1 MAKSVMKHTFSEVPQ
16 AVIPRSSF
24 NRSSG
29 HKTTMD
35 AGRLIPFFIDE
46 CLPGDTFN
54 LRTSAFMRL
63 ATPIYPIMDNM
74 YADTHYF
81 CVPIR
86 LVWDNWQK
94 MMGEQENPGDSTD
107 YLVPQIV
114 SPVGGWET
122 SSWADYMGLP
132 VGKQI
137 TTSALPFR
145 AMCLIWNEWYRDQNL
160 QNSLPV
166 PKDDGPDDYSLNP
179 YANGLLPRNKRHDY
193 FTSSLP
199 WPQKGP
205 SVELPLGSEVPVIP
219 DDSFSAGVRGPTF
232 DAAGQSGQA
241 LLTIK
246 SGEGERVHFET
257 GGTALASDNLVWRDP
272 RLVADLSNATAA
284 TVNELR
290 TAFQVQK
297 MYERDARSGTRYTEV
312 IRAHFGVTSP
322 DMRLQRP
329 EYLGGGSQPVNINP
343 ITTTADT
350 ATRVTGAQSAFGT
363 VSFQGHGFSKS
374 FTEHCIII
382 GFISVRAD
390 LTYQN
395 CVNRMW
401 SRRDRFDF
409 YWPAL
414 AHLGEQEVRNKE
426 IFYQDDPAQDD
437 AVFGYQER
445 FAEYRYKPSL
455 ITGKFRSSDP
465 QTLDAWHLSQDFA
478 SLPTLSN
485 DFIIEQPPVD
495 RVIAVQDEPHF
506 IADFYH
512 SLQCARA
519 MPLYGVPGNIDRF

>member
-1 MAKSVMKHTFSEVPQ
+1 MARSVMRHTFSEVPR
-16 AVIPRSSF
+16 AMIPRSSF

-29 HKTTMD
+29 HKTTFD
-35 AGRLIPFFIDE
+35 AGRLIPFFVDE
-46 CLPGDTFN
+46 ALPGDTFN
-54 LRTSAFMRL
+54 CRTAGFARL

-74 YADTHYF
+74 FMDTHYF
-81 CVPIR
+81 GVAKR
-86 LVWDNWQK
+86 LVWDNWPK
-94 MMGEQENPGDSTD
+94 MMGEQEDPGDSTD

-114 SPVGGWET
+114 SPAGGWAT
-122 SSWADYMGLP
+122 GSWADYMGLP
-132 VGKQI
+132 VGKDI
-137 TTSALPFR
+137 TTSALFFR
-145 AMCLIWNEWYRDQNL
+145 AMCLIWNEWFRDQNL
-160 QNSLPV
+160 QVSLPV
-166 PKDDGPDDYSLNP
+166 PKDDGPDDYSANP

-193 FTSSLP
+193 FTSALP

-205 SVELPLGSEVPVIP
+205 AVELPLGTEAPVVSANDGKVTMALESGGADNYIGT
-219 DDSFSAGVRGPTF
+219 SAGEASRVQWRG
-232 DAAGQSGQA
+232 
-241 LLTIK
+241 
-246 SGEGERVHFET
+246 T
-257 GGTALASDNLVWRDP
+257 GGTTSDLIWPRNFPTNLE
-272 RLVADLSNATAA
+272 ADLQNATAA

-312 IRAHFGVTSP
+312 IRSHFGVTSP
-322 DMRLQRP
+322 DARLQRP

-374 FTEHCIII
+374 FTEHTIII
-382 GFISVRAD
+382 GFVSVRAD
-390 LTYQN
+390 LTYQQ

-414 AHLGEQEVRNKE
+414 AHLGEQEILNKE
-426 IFYQDDPAQDD
+426 IFFQGQPGTGADQDEGI
-437 AVFGYQER
+437 FGYQER
-445 FAEYRYKPSL
+445 FAEYRYKPSI

-478 SLPTLSN
+478 ALPTLSN
-485 DFIIEQPPVD
+485 DFIVEQPPVD

-506 IADFYH
+506 IADFYQQ
-512 SLQCARA
+512 LTCARP